1 MKALYFDQD
10 LRFIDVPD
18 PVPIQGEVLIR
29 VLTSAIC
36 NTDQEIVKGYMG
48 FRGIP
53 GHEFT
58 GIVLTEASPLYNKLV
73 VGEINCSCGTCYL
86 CLTGRP
92 SHCPNRTVTGI
103 FDHSGAFAEYIAL
116 PGKNLH
122 VIPEGLDL
130 LKAVFTEPLAAA
142 VEIADQIHI
151 RPSQSVFIF
160 GAGKL
165 GMLISLVFKH
175 YGCDA
180 VTIDIHPLKLAKAK
194 ELGIKALHLDDLGSS
209 DKAEVCIDCT
219 GSSTGIH
226 HAMNHLYPRG
236 TLVLKTTVAETAKID
251 LNQVVINEFRIEGSR
266 CGPFPPALQ
275 LLASGLID
283 PMPLITR
290 VFPFESLPDAFH
302 LASSPESWKIVI
314 DHRITSV

>member
-1 MKALYFDQD
+1 MKALFFDKE
-10 LRFIDVPD
+10 LNFRDVPE
-18 PVPIQGEVLIR
+18 PVPAPGEVLIR
-29 VLTSAIC
+29 VMTSAIC
-36 NTDQEIVKGYMG
+36 NTDLEIVKGYMG
-48 FRGIP
+48 FHGIP

-58 GIVLTEASPLYNKLV
+58 GMVVTPTSPLFNRLV
-73 VGEINCSCGTCYL
+73 VGEINCSCGSCYL

-103 FDHSGAFAEYIAL
+103 FDHPGAFAEYIAL
-116 PGKNLH
+116 PEKNLH
-122 VIPEGLDL
+122 VIPDGMDL

-151 RPSQSVFIF
+151 RPSQPVFIF

-180 VTIDIHPLKLAKAK
+180 ITIDKNPGKLIKAQ
-194 ELGIKALHLDDLGSS
+194 ELGIRAMPLDDLDPSA
-209 DKAEVCIDCT
+209 KAEVCIDCT
-219 GSSTGIH
+219 GDAEGIR

-236 TLVLKTTVAETAKID
+236 ILVLKTTVAETAQID

-266 CGPFPPALQ
+266 CGPFSPALK

-290 VFPFESLPDAFH
+290 IFPFEDLPKAFSLA
-302 LASSPESWKIVI
+302 ASGESWKIVI
-314 DHRITSV
+314 DHRIKAL